1 MSLGQLLSKDLETQ
15 RAPYDQSVGHM
26 YPVGKGGEGR
36 QLVTSMLLGKCVV
49 GHRTPDV
56 SLGYAFDL
64 FLVIYIDS
72 IKI

>member
-36 QLVTSMLLGKCVV
+36 QLVTSMLLGECVV
-49 GHRTPDV
+49 GH
-56 SLGYAFDL
+56 
-64 FLVIYIDS
+64 
-72 IKI
+72 